1 MRSTMPSLE
10 QLTQRFAG
18 LFEQAVSLY
27 DKDQAFRDLC
37 DAHAACVRGVR
48 RSAASKTSTLGAG
61 YAAQQTRLE
70 AEMLRRLQTPGV
82 PDRMTGRAGRP
93 APGKKVRVRATRGT

>member
-1 MRSTMPSLE
+1 MPSILSLE
-10 QLTQRFAG
+10 ELTQRFAG
-18 LFEQAVSLY
+18 LFEQAAILY

-48 RSAASKTSTLGAG
+48 RSAASGSSLGAA

-70 AEMLRRLQTPGV
+70 AEMLRRLQTSGV
-82 PDRMTGRAGRP
+82 PDRITGRALRP
-93 APGKKVRVRATRGT
+93 APVKKIRVRATRGT